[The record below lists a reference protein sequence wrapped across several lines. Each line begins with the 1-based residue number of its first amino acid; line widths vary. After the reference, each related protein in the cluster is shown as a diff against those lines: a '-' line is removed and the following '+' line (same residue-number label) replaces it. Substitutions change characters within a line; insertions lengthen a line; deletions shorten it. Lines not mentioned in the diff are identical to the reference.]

1 MEEWKEYKLEEICMK
16 ITDGSHSSPRA
27 QEYGYPMFSVKD
39 MLEYGFDY
47 SKCKYISKEDFL
59 ILKQNGCVPQKGDVL
74 VAKDGSYLKQIFVC
88 KQTKEEGILSSI
100 AIFRPNELV
109 DSYFLCYLLKSPQVY
124 NYIANHCVSGSA
136 LPRIVLKDFKSV
148 KLQIPSK
155 ETQINIVSKL
165 KSLDDKI
172 ECNRRIND
180 NFAFSFLLLSC
191 FVLWL
196 LKLINDN
203 LEQQAQALFKSWFV
217 DFEPFMDGEFVES
230 EMGKTPKDLSVK
242 RVSEIPHTI
251 ETGRRPKGGVGEI
264 SSGVPSVGA
273 EHVKGLGNYD
283 YSKTKYITEEYASSL
298 KTGKVNGYE
307 LLIYKDGGKPGY
319 FIPNYS
325 IFGEGYPFEECFLNE
340 HVFKLDFGDKGYN
353 AFCYFY
359 FWTDYVMNYLNA
371 QGGKA
376 AIPGINRQDIE
387 NIQIYAPENELVKRF
402 GDIVL
407 PSIRQILF
415 NCKESRRLAQL
426 RDTLLPRLMSGELKV
441 NEIEMH

>member
-1 MEEWKEYKLEEICMK
+1 MEEWKEYKLGDILNFRRGHDLPKSEMRAGNIPVAGSNGIIGYHDTATPVSPC
-16 ITDGSHSSPRA
+16 ITIGRSGNVGTPYIYD
-27 QEYGYPMFSVKD
+27 
-39 MLEYGFDY
+39 
-47 SKCKYISKEDFL
+47 KCWAHNTVLYVDDF
-59 ILKQNGCVPQKGDVL
+59 KGNNPL
-74 VAKDGSYLKQIFVC
+74 YLF
-88 KQTKEEGILSSI
+88 
-100 AIFRPNELV
+100 
-109 DSYFLCYLLKSPQVY
+109 YLLKTLPLSSFGGGSAVPTLNRNHIHPLLVHHTSDLKLQER
-124 NYIANHCVSGSA
+124 IAN
-136 LPRIVLKDFKSV
+136 L
-148 KLQIPSK
+148 
-155 ETQINIVSKL
+155 L

-180 NFAFSFLLLSC
+180 NFTFPLLLLTC

-196 LKLINDN
+196 LKLRNDN
-203 LEQQAQALFKSWFV
+203 LVQQAQALFKSWFV
-217 DFEPFMDGEFVES
+217 DFEPYKGSGFEETEIGRI
-230 EMGKTPKDLSVK
+230 PKDLLVK

-264 SSGVPSVGA
+264 TSGVPSVGA

-340 HVFKLDFGDKGYN
+340 HVFKLDFGNKGYN

-387 NIQIYAPENELVKRF
+387 NIQIFAPENELVKRF

-441 NEIEMH
+441 NEVDCLS

>member
-1 MEEWKEYKLEEICMK
+1 MEEWKEYKLSEITTMK
-16 ITDGSHSSPRA
+16 NGKKRPQGFGVFPVYGGNGIMDNTDCFNSERTIIVGRVGA
-27 QEYGYPMFSVKD
+27 Y
-39 MLEYGFDY
+39 
-47 SKCKYISKEDFL
+47 C
-59 ILKQNGCVPQKGDVL
+59 GCVYECDGKCWVSDNAIAVY
-74 VAKDGSYLKQIFVC
+74 AKD
-88 KQTKEEGILSSI
+88 
-100 AIFRPNELV
+100 LV
-109 DSYFLCYLLKSPQVY
+109 DFYFLYYLMTTLDFHHHHIGGAQPLMTQDIIGDFTIK
-124 NYIANHCVSGSA
+124 
-136 LPRIVLKDFKSV
+136 LPSLSV
-148 KLQIPSK
+148 QK
-155 ETQINIVSKL
+155 EIVSIL

-180 NFAFSFLLLSC
+180 N
-191 FVLWL
+191 
-196 LKLINDN
+196 
-203 LEQQAQALFKSWFV
+203 LEQQAQTLFKSWFV
-217 DFEPFMDGEFVES
+217 DFEPYKDSGFEETEIGRI
-230 EMGKTPKDLSVK
+230 PKDLLVK

-264 SSGVPSVGA
+264 TSGVPSVGA

-340 HVFKLDFGDKGYN
+340 HVFKLDFGNKGYN

>member
-1 MEEWKEYKLEEICMK
+1 MEEYKTYKLEDITKGKGCYGIAASAVPFSPSLFTYLR
-16 ITDGSHSSPRA
+16 ITDINDDGTLNRTGLMSVDDANATNYLLEPNDIVFARTGNSTGRTYFYDGSDGELVYA
-27 QEYGYPMFSVKD
+27 G
-39 MLEYGFDY
+39 
-47 SKCKYISKEDFL
+47 FL
-59 ILKQNGCVPQKGDVL
+59 IK
-74 VAKDGSYLKQIFVC
+74 F
-88 KQTKEEGILSSI
+88 
-100 AIFRPNELV
+100 
-109 DSYFLCYLLKSPQVY
+109 
-124 NYIANHCVSGSA
+124 
-136 LPRIVLKDFKSV
+136 
-148 KLQIPSK
+148 
-155 ETQINIVSKL
+155 
-165 KSLDDKI
+165 SLDDKKVNPRILKYYTHSKPYYDWVHSFDTGGTRGNINAKAFGKLPLVLPSRKAQDRIVEIMKSFDDKI
-172 ECNRRIND
+172 EVNRQIND
-180 NFAFSFLLLSC
+180 NFAFSFLLLTS

-196 LKLINDN
+196 LKLRNDN

-217 DFEPFMDGEFVES
+217 DFEPYKDSGFEETEIGRI
-230 EMGKTPKDLSVK
+230 PKDLLVK

-264 SSGVPSVGA
+264 TSGVPSVGA

-283 YSKTKYITEEYASSL
+283 YSKTKYITEEYAASL
-298 KTGKVNGYE
+298 KTGKINGFE

-359 FWTDYVMNYLNA
+359 FWTDYIMNYLNA

-376 AIPGINRQDIE
+376 AIPSINRQDIE
-387 NIQIYAPENELVKRF
+387 NIQIFAPENELVKRF

-415 NCKESRRLAQL
+415 NCKESRRLSQL
-426 RDTLLPRLMSGELKV
+426 RDALLPRLMSGELKV
-441 NEIEMH
+441 NEIEMP

>member
-1 MEEWKEYKLEEICMK
+1 
-16 ITDGSHSSPRA
+16 
-27 QEYGYPMFSVKD
+27 
-39 MLEYGFDY
+39 ML
-47 SKCKYISKEDFL
+47 CL
-59 ILKQNGCVPQKGDVL
+59 
-74 VAKDGSYLKQIFVC
+74 
-88 KQTKEEGILSSI
+88 
-100 AIFRPNELV
+100 
-109 DSYFLCYLLKSPQVY
+109 
-124 NYIANHCVSGSA
+124 
-136 LPRIVLKDFKSV
+136 
-148 KLQIPSK
+148 
-155 ETQINIVSKL
+155 
-165 KSLDDKI
+165 
-172 ECNRRIND
+172 NR
-180 NFAFSFLLLSC
+180 FY
-191 FVLWL
+191 
-196 LKLINDN
+196 N

-217 DFEPFMDGEFVES
+217 DFEPFKDGEFVES
-230 EMGKTPKDLSVK
+230 EMGRIPKNLLVK

-264 SSGVPSVGA
+264 TSGVPSVGA

-283 YSKTKYITEEYASSL
+283 YSKTKYITEEYAASL

-387 NIQIYAPENELVKRF
+387 NIQIFAPENELVKRF

-415 NCKESRRLAQL
+415 NCKEFRRLSQL
-426 RDTLLPRLMSGELKV
+426 RDALLPRLMSGEMNV
-441 NEIEMH
+441 SEID

>member
-1 MEEWKEYKLEEICMK
+1 MEEWKEYKLGDVAQVKGGKRLPKGVNLIKEKNSHPYIRVRDLGQKKVLEIDSSYEFVDEETQQFI
-16 ITDGSHSSPRA
+16 S
-27 QEYGYPMFSVKD
+27 
-39 MLEYGFDY
+39 
-47 SKCKYISKEDFL
+47 KYIVNSGDIILSIVGTIGLVAIVGKTLDNANLTENCVKLINIKAIDKEFL
-59 ILKQNGCVPQKGDVL
+59 YYYLISELGKNEIEKGIVGAVQAKLPIKNIQAINIKAPSLISQRVIASILKC
-74 VAKDGSYLKQIFVC
+74 
-88 KQTKEEGILSSI
+88 
-100 AIFRPNELV
+100 
-109 DSYFLCYLLKSPQVY
+109 
-124 NYIANHCVSGSA
+124 
-136 LPRIVLKDFKSV
+136 
-148 KLQIPSK
+148 
-155 ETQINIVSKL
+155 
-165 KSLDDKI
+165 LDDKI
-172 ECNRRIND
+172 ECNRR
-180 NFAFSFLLLSC
+180 
-191 FVLWL
+191 
-196 LKLINDN
+196 INDN

-217 DFEPFMDGEFVES
+217 DFEPFKDGEFVES
-230 EMGKTPKDLSVK
+230 EMGKTPRDLLVK

-264 SSGVPSVGA
+264 TSGVPSVGA

-283 YSKTKYITEEYASSL
+283 YSKTKYITEEYAASL
-298 KTGKVNGYE
+298 RTGKVNGYE

-340 HVFKLDFGDKGYN
+340 HVFKLDFGNKGYN

-359 FWTDYVMNYLNA
+359 LWTDYVMNYLNA

-387 NIQIYAPENELVKRF
+387 NIQIFAPENELVKRF

-426 RDTLLPRLMSGELKV
+426 RDALLPRLMSGELKV
-441 NEIEMH
+441 NEIEMP

>member
-1 MEEWKEYKLEEICMK
+1 MCKISFMEERKEYKLGEIAEFRTGKLNSNAAVDNGKYPFFTCAPETYYIDDYAFDQKAILLAGNNAEGNFNIKYYEGKFNAYQRTYVINPINDDVDIHYLFYALQLCLQSFKALSQGTSTKFLTAK
-16 ITDGSHSSPRA
+16 ILNA
-27 QEYGYPMFSVKD
+27 FS
-39 MLEYGFDY
+39 
-47 SKCKYISKEDFL
+47 
-59 ILKQNGCVPQKGDVL
+59 
-74 VAKDGSYLKQIFVC
+74 
-88 KQTKEEGILSSI
+88 
-100 AIFRPNELV
+100 
-109 DSYFLCYLLKSPQVY
+109 
-124 NYIANHCVSGSA
+124 
-136 LPRIVLKDFKSV
+136 
-148 KLQIPSK
+148 LQIPSK
-155 ETQINIVSKL
+155 DKQKRIVCIIKA
-165 KSLDDKI
+165 LDDKI
-172 ECNRRIND
+172 ENNKR
-180 NFAFSFLLLSC
+180 
-191 FVLWL
+191 
-196 LKLINDN
+196 INDN
-203 LEQQAQALFKSWFV
+203 LEKQAQAIFKSWFV
-217 DFEPFMDGEFVES
+217 DFEPFKDGGFVES
-230 EMGKTPKDLSVK
+230 EMGKTPKDLLVK

-283 YSKTKYITEEYASSL
+283 YSKTKYITEEYAASL

-387 NIQIYAPENELVKRF
+387 NIQIFAPENELVKRF

-426 RDTLLPRLMSGELKV
+426 RDTLLPRLMSGELNINTV
-441 NEIEMH
+441 NL

>member
-1 MEEWKEYKLEEICMK
+1 MELYKKHISDLGRIVTGKTPRTSIPENYGGIIPFLTPSDDLSGKYVYKTSKTLSELGLNEVKNCLLPSNSICVSCIGSDLGKVVITNKPTVTNQQFNSIIPNEGNDADFVYYLMSVVGKHLNFLSKTSTAVPIINKSSFSDFEIE
-16 ITDGSHSSPRA
+16 IP
-27 QEYGYPMFSVKD
+27 
-39 MLEYGFDY
+39 
-47 SKCKYISKEDFL
+47 L
-59 ILKQNGCVPQKGDVL
+59 IDDQRRI
-74 VAKDGSYLKQIFVC
+74 AK
-88 KQTKEEGILSSI
+88 ILS
-100 AIFRPNELV
+100 
-109 DSYFLCYLLKSPQVY
+109 
-124 NYIANHCVSGSA
+124 
-136 LPRIVLKDFKSV
+136 
-148 KLQIPSK
+148 
-155 ETQINIVSKL
+155 
-165 KSLDDKI
+165 SLDDKI

-180 NFAFSFLLLSC
+180 N
-191 FVLWL
+191 
-196 LKLINDN
+196 
-203 LEQQAQALFKSWFV
+203 LEHQARTLFKSWFI
-217 DFEPFMDGEFVES
+217 DFEPYKDIDFEETEIGRI
-230 EMGKTPKDLSVK
+230 PKSLLVK

-283 YSKTKYITEEYASSL
+283 YSKTKYISEEYAASL

-340 HVFKLDFGDKGYN
+340 HVFKLDFGNKGYN

-387 NIQIYAPENELVKRF
+387 NIQIFAPENELVKRF

-415 NCKESRRLAQL
+415 NCKESRRLSQL
-426 RDTLLPRLMSGELKV
+426 RDALLPRLMSGELKV
-441 NEIEMH
+441 NEIEMP